1 MEMKMRTVGVL
12 LFVILSALS
21 ANAQDALQTATDI
34 GNKWAAAY
42 DAGDAAALAAMFTQD
57 GVFNP
62 PPGTTLKGR
71 EAIEKAFAGRMK
83 AGWTKE
89 TVNTTQA
96 GGSGNMVWA
105 TGEYMLHGSGE
116 SAGKQTGGRFGWVFV
131 REGDAWRI
139 VMLTATAAPPK

>member
-1 MEMKMRTVGVL
+1 MKLRGIAVS
-12 LFVILSALS
+12 LFVVFLAVSAH
-21 ANAQDALQTATDI
+21 AQDALKTATDM
-34 GNKWAAAY
+34 GNKWAATY
-42 DAGDAAALAAMFTQD
+42 DSGDAAALAAMFTQD

-71 EAIEKAFAGRMK
+71 EAIEKAFAARMK

-105 TGEYMLHGSGE
+105 TGEYTLHGSGE
-116 SAGKQTGGRFGWVFV
+116 NAGKQAGGRFGWVMV
-131 REGDAWRI
+131 REGDAWQI

>member
-1 MEMKMRTVGVL
+1 MEMRGIAVS
-12 LFVILSALS
+12 LFVMVWTVA
-21 ANAQDALQTATDI
+21 ANAQDALKTATDM
-34 GNKWAAAY
+34 GTKWAAAY
-42 DAGDAAALAAMFTQD
+42 DAGDAAALAAMFTLD

-71 EAIEKAFAGRMK
+71 EAIEKAFAARIK
-83 AGWTKE
+83 SGWTKE

-105 TGEYMLHGSGE
+105 TGEYTLHGSGE
-116 SAGKQTGGRFGWVFV
+116 NAGKQTGGRFGWVFV
-131 REGDAWRI
+131 REGNAWQI

>member
-1 MEMKMRTVGVL
+1 MRGIAVS
-12 LFVILSALS
+12 LFVMLSAVA
-21 ANAQDALQTATDI
+21 ANAQDALKTATDI
-34 GNKWAAAY
+34 GTKWAAAY
-42 DAGDAAALAAMFTQD
+42 DGGDAAALAAMFTQD

-71 EAIEKAFAGRMK
+71 EAIGKAFAARMK
-83 AGWTKE
+83 SGWTKE

-105 TGEYMLHGSGE
+105 TGEYTLHGSGE
-116 SAGKQTGGRFGWVFV
+116 NAGKQTGGRFGWVLV
-131 REGDAWRI
+131 REGDAWQI

>member
-1 MEMKMRTVGVL
+1 MKLRGIAVSLFVVL
-12 LFVILSALS
+12 LAVSAH
-21 ANAQDALQTATDI
+21 AQDALKTATDM

-42 DAGDAAALAAMFTQD
+42 DSGDAAALAAMFTQD

-71 EAIEKAFAGRMK
+71 EAIEKAFAARMK

-105 TGEYMLHGSGE
+105 TGEYTLHGSGE
-116 SAGKQTGGRFGWVFV
+116 NAGKQAGGRFGWVMV
-131 REGDAWRI
+131 REGDGWQI